1 MNNQKLDE
9 ISQAQTQENSKQL
22 EEVDVHEKKKKQQ
35 KNHTCKGMITYQWAM
50 LFSCESYILSIQ
62 ITGVRINNGHL
73 LCSDYSRLNSKGIS
87 LSQNY
92 LYFENLFAF
101 ANNKKLIRRARST
114 GFTQAQKSQDFLK
127 CFHNGKNMLSY
138 SPPKRFFARTQRIK
152 YTLPVS
158 IKTPENCKNNLVGFF
173 FFFFFSFKRVQQFMK
188 ILP

>member
-1 MNNQKLDE
+1 MCMK
-9 ISQAQTQENSKQL
+9 
-22 EEVDVHEKKKKQQ
+22 KKKKQQ

-173 FFFFFSFKRVQQFMK
+173 FFFFSFKRVQQFMK
-188 ILP
+188 ILPWKTGEQSLVRKTKLLSTILPSKG